1 MKLNKLKPF
10 SIVFTSLK
18 LGKHDFEF
26 DIDKSFFDEFDY
38 SPVKLGALKAKLE
51 FNKQETLFVLD
62 FKIKGTVSLTC
73 DRCTDDFD
81 YPMET
86 EERLIFKLG
95 EEEFENSDEV
105 VVLSTHEHQIN
116 VANYIYEFIILS
128 VPFVHKH
135 PDLPNGTPGCN
146 KETLAILEKLS
157 VEKST
162 DQTDEVI
169 DPRWEALKKLTG
181 K

>member
-1 MKLNKLKPF
+1 LNKLKPF

-18 LGKHDFEF
+18 LGKHDFEYN
-26 DIDKSFFDEFDY
+26 IDKSFFDEFDY
-38 SPVKLGALKAKLE
+38 SPVKLGALKVNLS

-95 EEEFENSDEV
+95 EEEFEQSDEV
-105 VVLSTHEHQIN
+105 VVLAIHEHQIN

-128 VPFVHKH
+128 VPFVHIH
-135 PDLPNGTPGCN
+135 ADLPNGIPGCN
-146 KETLAILEKLS
+146 KETLAILSKLS
-157 VEKST
+157 VEKSA
-162 DQTDEVI
+162 DQPNEAI